1 MKEKKE
7 KKNKDQKI
15 KKRKRLIRLSLA
27 KKTFLGL
34 IGLSM
39 LLVISITVF
48 VSTNYNK
55 RTEEKYQ
62 YVGYSIT
69 RTTASMINGDKV
81 LNYNETKEPDDYYY
95 KILNY
100 MKKTKQNFGVK
111 YLYVIIPRENS
122 FIYIWDVSE
131 TDPKNVIG
139 ETAPY
144 GNVMGKDYTK
154 RVMTEDV
161 PPEEIIKY
169 NDMDDGELASAVSP
183 IYDSNGNRVA
193 VVCCDIDQNNY
204 YIELID
210 MFLRI
215 FFAAILIMGLPTLF
229 YYLNISKNII
239 HPLKV
244 LTKATSDLVENIDKG
259 EAYVSTINTGD
270 EIEALS
276 DSFEKMDVELKEY
289 ISLNEEITAEKKRI
303 EAELDMASSIQASQ
317 LPNIFPPF
325 PERTE
330 FDIFATMT
338 PAKEVGGDF
347 YDFFMVDDDHIA
359 LVMADV
365 SGKGVPAALFMMI
378 SKILIKTH
386 VQNGESPG
394 EAIANVNNQL
404 LESNE
409 EEFFVTV
416 WLAVI
421 DLKTGKGV
429 SVNAG
434 HEHPVLRRAG
444 GEYELIKYR
453 HSPVVAAME
462 DIPFKERE
470 FELHSGDSI
479 FVYTDGV
486 AEATS
491 SDLELYGTD
500 RLLEALNKNPE
511 AKPKEILES
520 VKNSIDDFVAGAEQF
535 DDITMLS
542 FIYEGV

>member
-1 MKEKKE
+1 MKKE
-7 KKNKDQKI
+7 KNSKENKTK
-15 KKRKRLIRLSLA
+15 KKRKRLIKLSLA
-27 KKTFLGL
+27 KKIFLGL

-39 LLVISITVF
+39 LLVISISLF
-48 VSTNYNK
+48 VSANYSK
-55 RTEEKYQ
+55 RTNEKYQ
-62 YVGYSIT
+62 YIGYSIT

-81 LNYNETKEPDDYYY
+81 LNYGETKEPDDYYY
-95 KILNY
+95 KILTY
-100 MKKTKQNFGVK
+100 MRKTKQNFGVK
-111 YLYVIIPRENS
+111 YLYVIIPRDDY

-139 ETAPY
+139 VTAPY
-144 GNVMGKDYTK
+144 GNVMGQDYTK

-169 NDMDDGELASAVSP
+169 KDISDGELASAVSP
-183 IYDSNGNRVA
+183 VYDSNGNRVA
-193 VVCCDIDQNNY
+193 VVCCDIDQNDY
-204 YIELID
+204 YIEAID

-215 FFAAILIMGLPTLF
+215 FFASILIMGLPMLF
-229 YYLNISKNII
+229 YYLNISKNFIF
-239 HPLKV
+239 PVKV

-259 EAYVSTINTGD
+259 AAYVSNIHTGD

-276 DSFEKMDVELKEY
+276 ESFEKMDEELKEY

-317 LPNIFPPF
+317 LPNIFPAF
-325 PERTE
+325 PDRTE
-330 FDIFATMT
+330 FDIYATMT

-347 YDFFMVDDDHIA
+347 YDFFMIDKDHIA

-404 LESNE
+404 LENNE

-421 DLKTGKGV
+421 NLKTGKGV

-434 HEHPVLRRAG
+434 HEHPVMRRAG
-444 GEYELIKYR
+444 GEYELHKYR

-470 FELHSGDSI
+470 FELHPGDSI

-491 SDLELYGTD
+491 PDLELYGTD

-511 AKPKEILES
+511 AESKEILES
-520 VKNSIDDFVAGAEQF
+520 VKNSIDEFVSGAEQF

-542 FIYEGV
+542 FVYKGV

>member
-1 MKEKKE
+1 MKKE
-7 KKNKDQKI
+7 KNSKENKTK
-15 KKRKRLIRLSLA
+15 KKRKRLIKLSLA
-27 KKTFLGL
+27 KKIFLGL

-39 LLVISITVF
+39 LLVISISLF
-48 VSTNYNK
+48 VSANYSK
-55 RTEEKYQ
+55 RTNEKYQ
-62 YVGYSIT
+62 YIGYSIT

-81 LNYNETKEPDDYYY
+81 LNYGETKEPDDYYY
-95 KILNY
+95 KILAY
-100 MKKTKQNFGVK
+100 MRKTKQNFGVK
-111 YLYVIIPRENS
+111 YLYVIIPRDDY
-122 FIYIWDVSE
+122 FVYIWDVSE

-139 ETAPY
+139 VTAPY
-144 GNVMGKDYTK
+144 GNVMGQDYTK

-169 NDMDDGELASAVSP
+169 KDISDGELASAVSP
-183 IYDSNGNRVA
+183 VYDSNGNRVA
-193 VVCCDIDQNNY
+193 VVCCDIDQNDY
-204 YIELID
+204 YIEAID

-215 FFAAILIMGLPTLF
+215 FFASILIMGLPMLF
-229 YYLNISKNII
+229 YYLNISKNFIF
-239 HPLKV
+239 PVKV

-259 EAYVSTINTGD
+259 AAYVSNIHTGD

-276 DSFEKMDVELKEY
+276 ESFEKMDEELKEY

-317 LPNIFPPF
+317 LPNIFPAF
-325 PERTE
+325 PDRTE
-330 FDIFATMT
+330 FDIYATMT

-347 YDFFMVDDDHIA
+347 YDFFMIDKDHIA

-404 LESNE
+404 LENNE

-421 DLKTGKGV
+421 NLKTGKGV

-434 HEHPVLRRAG
+434 HEHPVMRRAG
-444 GEYELIKYR
+444 GEYELHKYR

-470 FELHSGDSI
+470 FELHPGDSI

-491 SDLELYGTD
+491 PDLELYGTD

-511 AKPKEILES
+511 AESKEILES
-520 VKNSIDDFVAGAEQF
+520 VKNSIDEFVSGAEQF

-542 FIYEGV
+542 FVYKGV

>member
-1 MKEKKE
+1 MKKE
-7 KKNKDQKI
+7 KNSKENKTK
-15 KKRKRLIRLSLA
+15 KKRKRLIKLSLA
-27 KKTFLGL
+27 KKIFLGL

-39 LLVISITVF
+39 LLVISISLF
-48 VSTNYNK
+48 VSANYSK
-55 RTEEKYQ
+55 RTNEKYQ
-62 YVGYSIT
+62 YIGYSIT

-81 LNYNETKEPDDYYY
+81 LNYGETKEPDDYYY
-95 KILNY
+95 KILAY
-100 MKKTKQNFGVK
+100 MRKTKQNFGVK
-111 YLYVIIPRENS
+111 YLYVIIPRDDY

-139 ETAPY
+139 VTAPY
-144 GNVMGKDYTK
+144 GNVMGQDYTK

-161 PPEEIIKY
+161 PPEKIIKY
-169 NDMDDGELASAVSP
+169 KDISDGELASAVSP
-183 IYDSNGNRVA
+183 VYDSNGNRVA
-193 VVCCDIDQNNY
+193 VVCCDIDQNDY
-204 YIELID
+204 YVEAID

-215 FFAAILIMGLPTLF
+215 FFASILIMGLPMLF
-229 YYLNISKNII
+229 YYLNISKNFIF
-239 HPLKV
+239 PVKV

-259 EAYVSTINTGD
+259 AAYVSNIHTGD

-276 DSFEKMDVELKEY
+276 ESFEKMDEELKEY
-289 ISLNEEITAEKKRI
+289 ISLNEEITSEKKRI

-330 FDIFATMT
+330 FDIYATMT

-347 YDFFMVDDDHIA
+347 YDFFMIDKDHIA

-404 LESNE
+404 LENNE

-421 DLKTGKGV
+421 NLKTGKGV

-434 HEHPVLRRAG
+434 HEHPVIRRAG
-444 GEYELIKYR
+444 GEYELDKYR

-470 FELHSGDSI
+470 FELHPGDSI

-491 SDLELYGTD
+491 PDLELYGTD

-511 AKPKEILES
+511 AESKEILES
-520 VKNSIDDFVAGAEQF
+520 VKNSIDEFVSGAEQF

-542 FIYEGV
+542 FVYKGV